1 MKKLMAV
8 AMILTFVL
16 PLTIVEGEQVEY
28 IGGTVPG
35 IKNETM
41 GTFDTT
47 QEQALVFNHPGGRL
61 VIPYAKVTSFR
72 YEDRASYEPG
82 VILGLLVELLKEP
95 RRQHFLHLSYS
106 DDGGVMQV
114 VTFEVAKER
123 PLTLVPLIESR
134 IKKERPHTEVAQCAD
149 R

>member
-16 PLTIVEGEQVEY
+16 PLTIVEGDQVEY
-28 IGGTVPG
+28 IGGTIAG

-41 GTFDTT
+41 GTFDTS
-47 QEQALVFNHPGGRL
+47 QEQALIFNHSGGKI
-61 VIPYAKVTSFR
+61 VVPYAKVTSFR
-72 YEDRASYEPG
+72 HEERQSYEPG

-95 RRQHFLHLSYS
+95 RRQHFLHLSYTDES
-106 DDGGVMQV
+106 GTVQV

-134 IKKERPHTEVAQCAD
+134 VKKERPQPEVAQCAE